1 MGTELALRLI
11 KPGGHELTVW
21 NRTKDKTARV
31 AQAGAKVVDDPQEAV
46 RGADLVLTC
55 LFGPSTIADVV
66 LNSGLLPAGTIWADI
81 TTISPEDARQQA
93 DWAAANGVRFVHT
106 PVVGTLGPARAGMLG
121 VYVGSTDAQA
131 RELVGSIVATYADP
145 ARLRLM
151 DSAPEAATAKLL
163 ANLALAVTAQGVA
176 EAIRLGASQG
186 LGAER
191 VLDLLN
197 STALGWMANF
207 KRDFTLGAD
216 TAAAQ
221 FSTNAIAKDVRLM
234 LHTSADPLPATTAA
248 LESLTRAQR
257 GGFGEHDFSVMLQ
270 KESEAA
276 GE

>member
-1 MGTELALRLI
+1 MGTELALRLME
-11 KPGGHELTVW
+11 PGGHELIVW

-31 AQAGAKVVDDPQEAV
+31 AEAGARVVEDPRDAV
-46 RGADLVLTC
+46 AGTDVVLTC
-55 LFGPSTIADVV
+55 LFGPATVADVV
-66 LNSGLLPAGTIWADI
+66 LNSDLLAPGTIWADI
-81 TTISPEDARQQA
+81 TTISPDDARRQA
-93 DWAAANGVRFVHT
+93 DWATANGIRFVHT

-131 RELVGSIVATYADP
+131 RELVGSVVSAYADP
-145 ARLRLM
+145 ARLQLM

-207 KRDFTLGAD
+207 KRDFTLGGD
-216 TAAAQ
+216 TSAAQ

-257 GGFGEHDFSVMLQ
+257 SGFGEHDFSVILQ
-270 KESEAA
+270 QEA
-276 GE
+276 E

>member
-11 KPGGHELTVW
+11 EPGGHELTVW
-21 NRTKDKTARV
+21 NRTKDKTAHV
-31 AQAGAKVVDDPQEAV
+31 AEAGAKVVDDPREAV
-46 RGADLVLTC
+46 QDADVVLTC
-55 LFGPSTIADVV
+55 LFGPSTVADVV
-66 LNSGLLPAGTIWADI
+66 LNSALLTPGTIWADI
-81 TTISPEDARQQA
+81 TTISPDDARRQA
-93 DWAAANGVRFVHT
+93 DWATANRIRFVHT
-106 PVVGTLGPARAGMLG
+106 PVIGTLGPARAGMLG
-121 VYVGSTDAQA
+121 VYVGSTDAEA
-131 RELVGSIVATYADP
+131 RELIGSVVAAYADP
-145 ARLRLM
+145 ERLQLM
-151 DSAPEAATAKLL
+151 ESAPEAATAKLL
-163 ANLALAVTAQGVA
+163 ANLALAVTAQGVS

-207 KRDFTLGAD
+207 KRDFTLGGD

-257 GGFGEHDFSVMLQ
+257 GGLGEHDFSVILQ
-270 KESEAA
+270 LEA
-276 GE
+276 E